1 MAYDINLLLLA
12 AFSYMGIVVIWRL
25 LWVPP
30 GEPRRTRSATSA
42 QRKTPGPALLGSV
55 RRTTMPKQG
64 CATGRASVP
73 SGPGPGGHRASVR
86 QLRHDS
92 LNRH

>member
-30 GEPRRTRSATSA
+30 GGRDEH
-42 QRKTPGPALLGSV
+42 AL
-55 RRTTMPKQG
+55 
-64 CATGRASVP
+64 
-73 SGPGPGGHRASVR
+73 
-86 QLRHDS
+86 
-92 LNRH
+92 

>member
-12 AFSYMGIVVIWRL
+12 AFSYIGIVVIWRL
-25 LWVPP
+25 LWATPE
-30 GEPRRTRSATSA
+30 EPRRTRSATSA
-42 QRKTPGPALLGSV
+42 QRKTPKPAPLASV
-55 RRTTMPKQG
+55 RRTTMPTQG
-64 CATGRASVP
+64 GATGRASVP
-73 SGPGPGGHRASVR
+73 SGPGPGGRRASVR